1 MGAIDSTL
9 IRNQSGTYAEVSA
22 DNKLQVEDVT
32 SAEEQ
37 QELAVISQAIQ
48 ELVARLD
55 FLPSVRGIAADLR
68 VTLLSGVVTTVSTV
82 TTVTTVS
89 TVTSVTTLANQ
100 TNMGGFSTSAFI
112 QNNQNQ
118 TAIMSNINNIV

>member
-1 MGAIDSTL
+1 MPAIDSTL

-32 SAEEQ
+32 SVEEQ

-68 VTLLSGVVTTVSTV
+68 VTLLSGVVTTV

-100 TNMGGFSTSAFI
+100 TNIGGFSASALI

>member
-82 TTVTTVS
+82 S

>member
-1 MGAIDSTL
+1 MGVVDSTL
-9 IRNQSGTYAEVSA
+9 IRDQSGTYAEVD
-22 DNKLQVEDVT
+22 DNNALKVHDDQVL
-32 SAEEQ
+32 SEQ
-37 QELAVISQAIQ
+37 QELAIIAQSIQ

-68 VTLLSGVVTTVSTV
+68 VTLLSGVVTTV
-82 TTVTTVS
+82 TTVS

-100 TNMGGFSTSAFI
+100 TNLGGFSASVMV

>member
-1 MGAIDSTL
+1 MGVVDSTL
-9 IRNQSGTYAEVSA
+9 IRDQSGTYAEVD
-22 DNKLQVEDVT
+22 DNNALKVHDDQVL
-32 SAEEQ
+32 SEQ
-37 QELAVISQAIQ
+37 QQLAIIGQSIQ

-100 TNMGGFSTSAFI
+100 TNLGGFAASVMV

>member
-1 MGAIDSTL
+1 MPAIDSTL

-32 SAEEQ
+32 SVEEQ

-68 VTLLSGVVTTVSTV
+68 VTLLSGVVTTV
-82 TTVTTVS
+82 TTVT

-100 TNMGGFSTSAFI
+100 TNIGGFSASALI

>member
-89 TVTSVTTLANQ
+89 TLANQ